1 MENIMDLYEESQI
14 PLGYVVAMTSRIQAA
29 IVKEYVADTG
39 VTYAQVPFLS
49 ELFRRKNPVTQDT
62 LSKALCID
70 PAATAR
76 ALDHLQKKGFISR
89 KVNPKN
95 RRQKLV
101 SVTEK
106 ANWMKADFRAAL
118 RKSTMKLLEPLT
130 TEEQQELGR
139 LLSKVCL
146 HDMDK

>member
-1 MENIMDLYEESQI
+1 MDYYEESQV
-14 PLGYVVAMTSRIQAA
+14 PLGYAVAMTSRLQSA
-29 IVKEYVADTG
+29 IVKEHVQDLG
-39 VTYAQVPFLS
+39 ITYAQVPFLA
-49 ELFRRKNPVTQDT
+49 ELFRQREPITQDM

-76 ALDHLQKKGFISR
+76 ALEHLQKKGLIRR

-106 ANWMKADFRAAL
+106 ANWMKSDFRAAL
-118 RKSTMKLLEPLT
+118 RNATMEVLEPLT
-130 TEEQQELGR
+130 RDEQEELGR

-146 HDMDK
+146 KAMTP